1 VKTTDPECLFLIS
14 RAITVTSTAAAATKI
29 RAMPF
34 FQSIFIAVSATTVML
49 QDFSLRRAV

>member
-1 VKTTDPECLFLIS
+1 VKTTDLECLFLIS
-14 RAITVTSTAAAATKI
+14 KATTVTSTAAAATKI

-49 QDFSLRRAV
+49 QDFSLRRAA